1 MQSQSVEEIAGS
13 LIKSL
18 IFDLVLKQ
26 VISRAIAN
34 LPFLAWPIVNPI
46 FVYLIQ
52 KLGTMIY
59 LELERA
65 VAFEIINHRTEIERA
80 AYEQSVERLK
90 SELQNPIQDPDR
102 VEAAKQVMR
111 DRLRDLVRFKPS

>member
-1 MQSQSVEEIAGS
+1 MQSQSAEEIAGS

-26 VISRAIAN
+26 VISRAIAY

-102 VEAAKQVMR
+102 VEAAKEVMR